1 MTDIDKTVPVWVD
14 NEGVKTQV
22 GWATPDNGTGV
33 RKINLLD
40 GFDNTAL
47 KNVHFGD
54 VDPFETELDPVE
66 TQEPP
71 RTYEEFVSEPFVEIS
86 GEVIDEPIDEN
97 PSGVEVVNYD
107 PEVDYAADVVV
118 EDAPEEAPL
127 PAEPIEDAPVE
138 ELAAE
143 PVDAG
148 VAPEDSEPVVEAT
161 IEEDLPYIHDE
172 DLENVDD
179 FDSEET
185 EDLPEGFEPAP
196 AVQDEPEQS
205 EDPAQP

>member
-71 RTYEEFVSEPFVEIS
+71 RTYEEFVSEPFVDIS

-118 EDAPEEAPL
+118 EDVPEEAPL
-127 PAEPIEDAPVE
+127 PAEPVEDAPVE

-148 VAPEDSEPVVEAT
+148 VAPEDSKPVVEAT
-161 IEEDLPYIHDE
+161 IEEDLPYIQDE

-196 AVQDEPEQS
+196 AVRDEPEQS

>member
-118 EDAPEEAPL
+118 EDVPEEAPL
-127 PAEPIEDAPVE
+127 PAEPIEDAPAE

-161 IEEDLPYIHDE
+161 IEE

>member
-1 MTDIDKTVPVWVD
+1 MTDIDKTVHVWVD

-71 RTYEEFVSEPFVEIS
+71 RTYEEFVSEP
-86 GEVIDEPIDEN
+86 IDEN

-118 EDAPEEAPL
+118 EDVPEEAPL

-161 IEEDLPYIHDE
+161 IEEDL
-172 DLENVDD
+172 ENVDD